1 MVRLKPL
8 TRLRLGF
15 LVLGALLLG
24 PLGLLWS
31 TANQRLET
39 QRRLRHEV
47 VGERIFDELEREL
60 TGLLDRESRRP
71 SLAYDAPTRADSWA
85 PFVVGYFTVG
95 HADPELLASSEL
107 SPERRRRMAW
117 ALVRWQKRLG
127 ATGAAPEPSFER
139 TPERSKADGAQE
151 PDTQAPAPAPAPESA
166 AAVRRRS
173 VPRSSPDILR
183 QLNRAGEVR
192 QQRAP
197 AASKHDQDMLAY

>member
-60 TGLLDRESRRP
+60 TDLLDRESRRP
-71 SLAYDAPTRADSWA
+71 SLAYDAPTSADSWA

-95 HADPELLASSEL
+95 RAGPEVLAKSEL
-107 SPERRRRMAW
+107 APERRRRMAW
-117 ALVRWQKRLG
+117 ALARWEKRP
-127 ATGAAPEPSFER
+127 GAAGPAAEPSREMI
-139 TPERSKADGAQE
+139 PERSQAEGKAQPA
-151 PDTQAPAPAPAPESA
+151 TPAPAPAAMPKRA
-166 AAVRRRS
+166 ATDGRAA
-173 VPRSSPDILR
+173 PRSSPDILK

-197 AASKHDQDMLAY
+197 AASKNEHDMLAY